1 MKKINQLFV
10 LGILLFLASA
20 CPAQTTTISGII
32 TDSTTGL
39 PLPYASVT
47 IKESGAGTFTDQKGR
62 FYLQTN
68 LKAPLTLN
76 ISNSGYGMREEKVD
90 NLHGEVNVLMQP
102 QYSIGETV
110 VVAGTKTLLKI
121 PKIPVSI
128 ETFDRRKILNSP
140 SLSYYD
146 VAATLKGVD
155 ITSSS
160 LTFKTISTRGFNGSG
175 STRVNQIVDGMDN
188 QAPGLNFFVGNFAGL
203 TELDVDNVELL
214 PGASSALYG
223 PGGMNGTI
231 LINSKS
237 PFKYQ
242 GLSVQAKQGVM
253 HLGSNQRDNAS
264 PFFDYSLRWAKAF
277 KNKFAI
283 KIGAQYITAKDW
295 VANDTSDYQSENNV
309 SKVIA
314 GNRRTDP
321 NYNGVNVYGDE
332 TSVDIRPFIAPFLP
346 QDDPLLKKP
355 LFVSR
360 TGYDEKNMIDP
371 VTKNLKL
378 SAALHYKINDRLEAQ
393 VMGYWANGNTVYTGS
408 NRYALKDIRIAQY
421 KFELKHRDWM
431 VRAYTTQE
439 NAGQAY
445 TATAA
450 AQVLNE
456 LWKPS
461 FDPNNISK
469 SWYPQYSG
477 AFLTALQGGAD
488 PSYAHNI
495 ARSFADQGRP
505 LPGSQQFQQTFDVA
519 RKTPLPQGGLFL
531 EKSQL
536 WMGETQYNFSRVI
549 KFAEII
555 IGANWK
561 RYILDSKGTLF
572 IDTLKPIGIN
582 ETGAYAQV
590 TKHLLNDILT
600 LSASG
605 RYDKNGDFKGK
616 FTPRFTALVKIINNN
631 FLRLS
636 YQTAYRFPSNQ
647 QKYIRLNVGEYTL
660 LGGLPW
666 VKDYMGNK
674 NDAIVEIKNGVP
686 ESTPYVYKEF
696 KPESSNSFE
705 IGYKSLIAERLLID
719 VYGYFGSYKDFL
731 GRNLLV
737 NTSNGKLFSTVVNS
751 DTKVKTHGFGLGL
764 DYELQKNFNLFFN
777 TYSDVISKVPSGFQS
792 YFNTPKYRVNAGFTN
807 SGAGKNKRIGY
818 GMTFHWQDAFMW
830 DGELANGPVSAF
842 ATIDAQVNYRLPNL
856 GNSMIKLGGSNML
869 NHYYKTGYGNPATGG
884 VYYLSVAY
892 NIL

>member
-1 MKKINQLFV
+1 MKKANQLFA
-10 LGILLFLASA
+10 LGFLLFLASA
-20 CPAQTTTISGII
+20 CPAQTNTISGII
-32 TDSTTGL
+32 TDSITGL
-39 PLPYASVT
+39 PLPSASIT
-47 IKESGAGTFTDQKGR
+47 IKETGSGTFTDQKGR
-62 FYLQTN
+62 FSLQTI
-68 LKAPLTLN
+68 LKAPLTLI
-76 ISNSGYGMREEKVD
+76 ISNAGYSTKED
-90 NLHGEVNVLMQP
+90 PLANLSKEVNVQMQ
-102 QYSIGETV
+102 QAFSIGETV
-110 VVAGTKTLLKI
+110 VVGGTKAPLKSLRS
-121 PKIPVSI
+121 PVSI

-155 ITSSS
+155 VTTSS

-175 STRVNQIVDGMDN
+175 STRVNQVVDGMDN

-203 TELDVDNVELL
+203 IELDVDNVELL

-253 HLGSNQRDNAS
+253 HIGSNQRDNAS

-295 VANDTSDYQSENNV
+295 VANDTSDYQSENNL
-309 SKVIA
+309 SKVVA

-332 TSVDIRPFIAPFLP
+332 TSVDIRPFIAPYIPGLP
-346 QDDPLLKKP
+346 DKP
-355 LFVSR
+355 IYVSR
-360 TGYDEKNMIDP
+360 TGYDEKNIVDP

-408 NRYALKDIRIAQY
+408 NRYALKDIKIGQY

-431 VRAYTTQE
+431 LRAYTTQE
-439 NAGQAY
+439 DAGQAY

-450 AQVLNE
+450 ARVLNE

-461 FDPNNISK
+461 YNPNDVNG
-469 SWYPQYSG
+469 SWYPQYSA
-477 AFLTALQGGAD
+477 AFLTALQNGAD
-488 PSYAHNI
+488 QASAHNI

-505 LPGSQQFQQTFDVA
+505 LPGSQQFQQLFDVA

-536 WMGETQYNFSRVI
+536 WMGEAQYNFSHVI

-555 IGANWK
+555 IGASWK
-561 RYILDSKGTLF
+561 RYTLNSKGTLF
-572 IDTLKPIGIN
+572 IDTLKPIGVN

-590 TKHLLNDILT
+590 TKHLLKDVLT

-616 FTPRFTALVKIINNN
+616 FTPRFTALVKIVNNN

-647 QKYIRLNVGEYTL
+647 QKFIRLNVGDYTL

-666 VKDYMGNK
+666 VKDYMGSK
-674 NDAIVEIKNGVP
+674 NDVVVEVKNGVP

-705 IGYKSLIAERLLID
+705 IGYKGLIAERLLID
-719 VYGYFGSYKDFL
+719 AYGYFGSYKDFL

-737 NTSNGKLFSTVVNS
+737 NTSTGQLFSTVVNS
-751 DTKVKTHGFGLGL
+751 DNNVKTHGFGLGL
-764 DYELQKNFNLFFN
+764 DYQLQKNFTLFFN
-777 TYSDVISKVPSGFQS
+777 SYSDVITKVPSGFQS
-792 YFNTPKYRVNAGFTN
+792 YFNAPKYRVNAGFTN

-818 GMTFHWQDAFMW
+818 GMTLHWQDAFLW
-830 DGELANGPVSAF
+830 DGELANGPVNAF
-842 ATIDAQVNYRLPNL
+842 TTIDAQVSYKLPKL
-856 GNSMIKLGGSNML
+856 GNSMIKLGASNLL
-869 NHYYKTGYGNPATGG
+869 NHYYKTGYGNPETGG
-884 VYYLSVAY
+884 IYYLSVAY